1 MADESA
7 KRDADQATRYID
19 PVIEAYKRD
28 VDRTMIREN
37 LRRTVQ
43 QRIDAM
49 IDHLHTIEELHRA
62 GEAQREA
69 GERAA

>member
-1 MADESA
+1 MD
-7 KRDADQATRYID
+7 DD
-19 PVIEAYKRD
+19 PVKPDAASDEGYVDPLIEEYKKH
-28 VDRTMIREN
+28 VDRTLIREN

-62 GEAQREA
+62 GRAARE
-69 GERAA
+69 GNERAA